1 MSRSVGPRVG
11 SSPLDEPRRLG
22 AAIEAAANFVDGTN
36 FNDVLTLKAG
46 RGRPGGGP
54 TRGDDEIVARHGND
68 RVDGN
73 LGNDVILGDQNYLD
87 APPNPDQG
95 PESPWPYARAGDDLL
110 FGGGG
115 DDVIFGEGVG
125 WAAAIAG
132 HDRISGGAGND
143 VVYGDAEGLFYGG
156 GAGRDRIRGGTGD
169 DVIFGDARQITESSG
184 NDDRLYGDGG
194 NDTLYGDGEGHA
206 FGGGGNDLLDGGI
219 GDDLLIGD
227 GALFAAHGGDDVL
240 VGGIG
245 NDRLYGDTPDG
256 RGAAETWMDT
266 FVLAGGNDVLDGGAG
281 DDLLVGDTGDDRLT
295 GGSGRDTFL
304 FAAFEVVHQLSSF
317 RGWFGSGNDTIT
329 DFRSGEDRLDLRG
342 WDLDGDILDTDG
354 DGRLTAGDLGVSLDG
369 ADLVIDLQEA
379 SAITAEGGGTIRLL
393 GVRSISVD
401 DIVPLLPVA

>member
-1 MSRSVGPRVG
+1 MDELSRSAAA
-11 SSPLDEPRRLG
+11 G
-22 AAIEAAANFVDGTN
+22 AAAAANFVDGTN
-36 FNDVLTLKAG
+36 GNDVLTVRTG

-73 LGNDVILGDQNYLD
+73 LGNDVILGDQEYT
-87 APPNPDQG
+87 
-95 PESPWPYARAGDDLL
+95 ESPRTDGIGLPYARAGDDVL

-115 DDVIFGEGVG
+115 DDVIFGEGRY

-132 HDRISGGAGND
+132 DDRINGGPGND
-143 VVYGDAEGLFYGG
+143 IIYGDCVGLGDLG
-156 GAGRDRIRGGTGD
+156 GAGRDTIRGGAGD
-169 DVIFGDARQITESSG
+169 DVIYGDARSILEAGG
-184 NDDRLYGDGG
+184 NDDRLYGDAG
-194 NDTLYGDGEGHA
+194 DDILYGDSELLL
-206 FGGGGNDLLDGGI
+206 FGSNGNDLLDGGS

-227 GALFAAHGGDDVL
+227 GALFETRGGNDTL
-240 VGGIG
+240 IGGTG
-245 NDRLYGDTPDG
+245 NDRLYGDTADG
-256 RGAAETWMDT
+256 RGVSETVFQT

-304 FAAFEVVHQLSSF
+304 FAAFEAVGGFSGF
-317 RGWFGSGNDTIT
+317 RGWFGSGNDTVT

-342 WDLDGDILDTDG
+342 WDLDGDVLDTDG
-354 DGRLTAGDLGVSLDG
+354 DGRIAAGDLGVSLDG